1 MDLMGF
7 NPKCSTKETE
17 SENLKHKY
25 DMHHPL
31 KYIFYIMQ
39 DFLFGLL
46 QCLGCN
52 FILAGKKWWGCAGRM
67 GGGMAGLLQFSV
79 DAE

>member
-1 MDLMGF
+1 MF

-31 KYIFYIMQ
+31 IFFFIIQ
-39 DFLFGLL
+39 DFLFGSV
-46 QCLGCN
+46 QCLGCH
-52 FILAGKKWWGCAGRM
+52 FILAGEKWWGYAGGM
-67 GGGMAGLLQFSV
+67 GGGMVGLLLFSV